1 MDNFGIGEKLITS
14 ASSPVL
20 SGVYKLA
27 AIIRDGKMT
36 PKIKVS
42 ATREKVTLPGLKQVY
57 RLYEPGTDKAFADV
71 IALSDESLDQPITV
85 VKANPLATKREQ
97 RIEKFDAK
105 PLQVEALNGT
115 DLKMKLPGVFDIQ
128 KYSKQK
134 LTEIPTAT
142 QRLIN
147 PDEFPIYITTKL
159 ADLQEKLLEADGQ

>member
-1 MDNFGIGEKLITS
+1 MSLR
-14 ASSPVL
+14 L
-20 SGVYKLA
+20 
-27 AIIRDGKMT
+27 
-36 PKIKVS
+36 
-42 ATREKVTLPGLKQVY
+42 VTN
-57 RLYEPGTDKAFADV
+57 R
-71 IALSDESLDQPITV
+71 LDQPITV
-85 VKANPLATKREQ
+85 VKANPLATSVSSELKNSMPSLCR
-97 RIEKFDAK
+97 F
-105 PLQVEALNGT
+105 EALNGT